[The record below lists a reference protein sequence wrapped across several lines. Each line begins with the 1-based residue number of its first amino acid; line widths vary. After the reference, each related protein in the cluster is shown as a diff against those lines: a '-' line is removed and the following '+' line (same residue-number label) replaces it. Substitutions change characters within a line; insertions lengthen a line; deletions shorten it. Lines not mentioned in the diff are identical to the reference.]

1 MGPGIEDDSSS
12 HEKFYYFVRE
22 GPIHRC
28 HICGQCFKIVRL
40 KDEAS
45 ELNDYYSTMFAS
57 ITHFEVAEED
67 TAINLTSFYG
77 DRPQAQM
84 QTVASTNV
92 YIHANN
98 DEADRIMIDPAYKME
113 KLKEAYEKVYAY
125 NEAWRIVDQQ
135 MQGLSYQVK

>member
-1 MGPGIEDDSSS
+1 M
-12 HEKFYYFVRE
+12 
-22 GPIHRC
+22 
-28 HICGQCFKIVRL
+28 

-67 TAINLTSFYG
+67 TAVNLNSFYG

-84 QTVASTNV
+84 QTVAATNI

-98 DEADRIMIDPAYKME
+98 DEADRILIDPAYKLE
-113 KLKEAYEKVYAY
+113 KLKEAYEKVYAF
-125 NEAWRIVDQQ
+125 NEAWRIVDEQ
-135 MQGLSYQVK
+135 MKGLQYQTKQPIGRDIY